1 MVLTIESKHEHKIR
15 DLKQRIEKLEAENAA
30 LKNMQQLSDNDNYT
44 EYDNLRPKLE
54 DDGV

>member
-30 LKNMQQLSDNDNYT
+30 LKNMQQLSDNDYT